1 MKKLSFYIIAVQIIL
16 VVYFILPSFCVKS
29 NTLSLQYTLSE
40 LIVFSLLIVFC
51 LYFTK
56 SFSSLKSKNLPP
68 LEYIKLVLIAV
79 CAIVVPQFAAK
90 TFFPQFYRLPLII
103 VPETNFEKIVQFI
116 SIIVAAVFEE
126 ILYRVFLP
134 ESVLYLINCANI
146 KKPET
151 EKFIKLAAEFSVAVL
166 FAVQHMYMGAAGVVT
181 AFTAGLSFRWI
192 TVATGSPLLS
202 ILIHCANNL
211 LTLLLQ

>member
-1 MKKLSFYIIAVQIIL
+1 MKKLSFYIIAVQIFL
-16 VVYFILPSFCVKS
+16 LVYFILPSFYVKS

-56 SFSSLKSKNLPP
+56 SFSTLKRKNLPP
-68 LEYIKLVLIAV
+68 LEYTKFLLIAV
-79 CAIVVPQFAAK
+79 CAIVVPQFAVK
-90 TFFPQFYRLPLII
+90 TFFPQFYRQPLIL
-103 VPETNFEKIVQFI
+103 VPETILEKIRQFV

-126 ILYRVFLP
+126 VLYRVFLP

-151 EKFIKLAAEFSVAVL
+151 EKFIKLTAEFSVAVL

-192 TVATGSPLLS
+192 TVTTGSPLLS
-202 ILIHCANNL
+202 MLIHCVNNL
-211 LTLLLQ
+211 RTLFIQ